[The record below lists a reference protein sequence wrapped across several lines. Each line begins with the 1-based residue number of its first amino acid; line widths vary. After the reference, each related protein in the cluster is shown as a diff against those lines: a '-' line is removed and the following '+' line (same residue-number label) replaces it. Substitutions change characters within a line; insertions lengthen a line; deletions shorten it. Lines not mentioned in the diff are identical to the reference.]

1 MKLTL
6 NDISGLDNK
15 SFSANNT
22 RLENSVNEN
31 NEDDLEED
39 ENVEGYNPNWTLRKC
54 CSKLIDR
61 LSNNWPEPILEIIKP
76 VLENDIQHQDWLI
89 KERSI
94 LCLGAIGV
102 GSYSLLKPH
111 LSNLIS
117 FLIKELEHPNKLV
130 RAISSWTLSRYDLY
144 IIK

>member
-22 RLENSVNEN
+22 RSEHSVNEN
-31 NEDDLEED
+31 NEDDLDED
-39 ENVEGYNPNWTLRKC
+39 ENVAGYNPNWTLRKC
-54 CSKLIDR
+54 CSKLIDK
-61 LSNNWPEPILEIIKP
+61 LSNIYPEHVLEIIKP

-102 GSYSLLKPH
+102 GAYSYLKPH

-130 RAISSWTLSRYDLY
+130 RAISCWTLSRLVLSL
-144 IIK
+144 I